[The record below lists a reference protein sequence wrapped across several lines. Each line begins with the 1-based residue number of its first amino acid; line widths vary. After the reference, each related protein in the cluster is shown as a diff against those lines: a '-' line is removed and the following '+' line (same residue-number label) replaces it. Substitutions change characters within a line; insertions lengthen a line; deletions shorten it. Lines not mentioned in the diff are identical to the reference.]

1 MKIKLSA
8 FLKLSFALF
17 ALTLCLVGCVKNEN
31 TNTYD
36 TKVRF
41 INVIDEK
48 AQDFYLNGIRVA
60 TGVGY
65 GSNSSYITAV
75 GDREYSIFAK
85 NTETQIFSDSIKFSL
100 GVGKNY
106 SVYYSKTAATDSI
119 LTVLEDNLSRDTASV
134 RLFFI
139 NHGYTL
145 NSKVSIR
152 SQSSTFSKILGLG
165 ENSGYVKLPANKTS
179 DIYLNLLDSVNVIDT
194 IPFTNFVKGSNNTI
208 LIDGINKG
216 SRRGKLRE
224 RVIVSSN

>member
-8 FLKLSFALF
+8 FLKLSSALF
-17 ALTLCLVGCVKNEN
+17 AFTLCLVSCVKNEN
-31 TNTYD
+31 TNDYD
-36 TKVRF
+36 TKVRL

-48 AQDFYLNGIRVA
+48 AQDFYLNGIRIA
-60 TGVGY
+60 TAVGY
-65 GSNSSYITAV
+65 GSNSSYITMV
-75 GDREYSIFAK
+75 GNKEYNIRTK
-85 NTETQIFSDSIKFSL
+85 NTATQSGGDSLKYSL

-106 SVYYSKTAATDSI
+106 SVYYTKTTATDSL
-119 LTVLEDNLSRDTASV
+119 LTVLEDDLTRDTASV

-145 NSKVSIR
+145 GSRVSIR
-152 SQSSTFSKILGLG
+152 NQSSTFSKILGLG
-165 ENSGYVKLPANKTS
+165 ENSGYIKLPPNKTS

-194 IPFTNFVKGSNNTI
+194 ILYTNFVKGSNNTI
-208 LIDGINKG
+208 LIDGVNKG